1 MTDTHI
7 GLAIIF
13 DVPEGQD
20 AATHKANFYAKSKKG
35 TKELIYY
42 GFASLGNKVNK
53 CKIVFKHV
61 NVFSPRLGDV
71 SRGIQECAGLPGSR
85 HGGQGWSWGYH
96 QAGWERESQGMLTL
110 HMLDTATCIEC
121 TYFIFINS
129 GLLRLSVA
137 ALLVNWKKSNLTWM
151 VVFLLRWGNIRIN
164 FYVGEVFGPIF
175 VSQFI

>member
-61 NVFSPRLGDV
+61 NVFAPRLGDV
-71 SRGIQECAGLPGSR
+71 SRGIQECTGLPGSR
-85 HGGQGWSWGYH
+85 HGGQG
-96 QAGWERESQGMLTL
+96 
-110 HMLDTATCIEC
+110 
-121 TYFIFINS
+121 
-129 GLLRLSVA
+129 
-137 ALLVNWKKSNLTWM
+137 
-151 VVFLLRWGNIRIN
+151 
-164 FYVGEVFGPIF
+164 
-175 VSQFI
+175 

>member
-35 TKELIYY
+35 TKDLIYY

-53 CKIVFKHV
+53 CKIVFKHL
-61 NVFSPRLGDV
+61 NVFAPRLGDV

-121 TYFIFINS
+121 MYFIFINS
-129 GLLRLSVA
+129 DLLRLSVA

-151 VVFLLRWGNIRIN
+151 VVFLLRWGNIRYLVRYLSLN
-164 FYVGEVFGPIF
+164 SFNN
-175 VSQFI
+175 